1 VFNIETIVRENIRG
15 LKPYSS
21 ARHEFK
27 GEAQVFLDANENAF
41 GSPLAQ
47 SYNRYPDTLQ
57 QSVKEKVS
65 ALKGVPAANIFL
77 GNGSDEA
84 IDLLYRI
91 FCRPGVDEV
100 IVCPPTYGMYEVSA
114 AINDV
119 AVVRINLLEN
129 YELDIP
135 AILQPRPNARMLFI
149 CSPNN
154 PTGNAYSAAQIE
166 QLIQQFNGLVVVDEA
181 YIDYST
187 QPSATQFIGKYSNVV
202 VLQTFS
208 KAWGM
213 AGLRLGM
220 AFASEQLIGYL
231 NKVKPPYNIGE
242 PTQQLALQALQNSNW
257 VKEHIAITIA
267 ERTKLSNE
275 LASLPCVTKVYPTD
289 ANFILAQF
297 TRARAAY
304 DYLVTAGIIVRDRSK
319 VELCDECLRITVG
332 TPAENENLINTLKTF
347 GV

>member
-1 VFNIETIVRENIRG
+1 MFNIETIVRDNIRG

-57 QSVKEKVS
+57 QAVKEKVS
-65 ALKGVPAANIFL
+65 ALKGVPATNIFL

-91 FCRPGVDEV
+91 FCRPGIDEV

-119 AVVRINLLEN
+119 TVVRINLLDN

-257 VKEHIAITIA
+257 VKEHIAVTIA
-267 ERTKLSNE
+267 ERIKLSNE
-275 LASLPCVTKVYPTD
+275 LATLPCVTKVYPTD
-289 ANFILAQF
+289 ANFILARF
-297 TRARAAY
+297 TGARAAY
-304 DYLVTAGIIVRDRSK
+304 DYLVQAGIIVRDRSK

>member
-1 VFNIETIVRENIRG
+1 MFNIETIVRDNIRG

-41 GSPLAQ
+41 GSPLAH

-57 QSVKEKVS
+57 QAVKEKVS
-65 ALKGVPAANIFL
+65 TLKGVPAANIFL

-91 FCRPGVDEV
+91 FCRPGIDEV

-119 AVVRINLLEN
+119 AVVRINLLDN

-154 PTGNAYSAAQIE
+154 PTGNAYSASQIE

-187 QPSATQFIGKYSNVV
+187 QPSATQFIGKYNNVV

-257 VKEHIAITIA
+257 VKEHIAVTIA
-267 ERTKLSNE
+267 ERIKLSNE
-275 LASLPCVTKVYPTD
+275 LATLPCVTKVYPTD
-289 ANFILAQF
+289 ANFILARF

-304 DYLVTAGIIVRDRSK
+304 DYLVAAGIIVRDRSK

-332 TPAENENLINTLKTF
+332 TPTENENLINTLKTF

>member
-1 VFNIETIVRENIRG
+1 MFDIETIVRDNIRG

-27 GEAQVFLDANENAF
+27 GDASVFLDANENAF
-41 GSPLAQ
+41 GSPLPQ
-47 SYNRYPDTLQ
+47 NYNRYPDTLQ
-57 QSVKEKVS
+57 QAVKEKVS

-129 YELDIP
+129 YGLNVP
-135 AILQPRPNARMLFI
+135 GILQPRPNARMLFI

-154 PTGNAYSAAQIE
+154 PTGNAYSSAQIE

-187 QPSATQFIGKYSNVV
+187 QPSATQFIDKYNNVV

-242 PTQQLALQALQNSNW
+242 PTQQLALQALQNASW
-257 VKEHIAITIA
+257 VKEHIAVTIA
-267 ERTKLSNE
+267 ERTQLSE
-275 LASLPCVTKVYPTD
+275 QLSALSCVTKVYPTD
-289 ANFILAQF
+289 ANFILARF
-297 TRARAAY
+297 TGAKAAY
-304 DYLVTAGIIVRDRSK
+304 DYLVQVGIIVRDRSK

-332 TPAENENLINTLKTF
+332 TPAENDNLINTLKNF

>member
-1 VFNIETIVRENIRG
+1 MFDIETIVRDNIRG

-57 QSVKEKVS
+57 QAVKEKVS

-119 AVVRINLLEN
+119 VVVRINLLDN

-154 PTGNAYSAAQIE
+154 PTGNAYNAAQIE

-187 QPSATQFIGKYSNVV
+187 QPSATQFIGKYSNMV

-257 VKEHIAITIA
+257 VKEHIAITIE

-275 LASLPCVTKVYPTD
+275 LASLPYVTKVYPTD